1 MASLRVRLPLLLI
14 ATAGLAGSTLA
25 TPSSGATP
33 LADVVAEATPT
44 TIDVSVR
51 GMDAGIRRLAEFKG
65 NPQAQQA
72 ALVMTLLRGVGKP
85 GPDGQLSYK
94 VDITPEGHVVIN
106 QLDVSAISEMLRHAP
121 KSP

>member
-1 MASLRVRLPLLLI
+1 MASLLRSRLPLLLV
-14 ATAGLAGSTLA
+14 ATAGLAGSTLV
-25 TPSSGATP
+25 TPSEGATP
-33 LADVVAEATPT
+33 LTDVVSQSAPT
-44 TIDVSVR
+44 TLDVSVR
-51 GMDAGIRRLAEFKG
+51 GMDDGIRRLGEFKG

-106 QLDVSAISEMLRHAP
+106 QLDVSAISEMLRRTP
-121 KSP
+121 K